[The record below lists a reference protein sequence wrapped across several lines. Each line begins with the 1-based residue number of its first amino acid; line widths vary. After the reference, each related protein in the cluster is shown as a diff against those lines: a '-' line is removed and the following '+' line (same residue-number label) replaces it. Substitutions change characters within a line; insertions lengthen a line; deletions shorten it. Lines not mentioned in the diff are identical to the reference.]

1 MMMARA
7 DVDLERR
14 GRDHANSGYRA
25 GDAQSRSDVPYGLHN
40 GLLVWLYEITW
51 NKRGRLHE
59 WNLNSAFRLKG
70 TNFGLKNFP
79 NDGRLL
85 LFLAA
90 AC

>member
-7 DVDLERR
+7 DADLECR
-14 GRDHANSGYRA
+14 GRDHANGGYRA
-25 GDAQSRSDVPYGLHN
+25 GDAQSRSDVPFGLHS
-40 GLLVWLYEITW
+40 GLHLILSDNVEQT
-51 NKRGRLHE
+51 RALHK
-59 WNLNSAFRLKG
+59 WNLNIAFRLKG
-70 TNFGLKNFP
+70 MNFDLKNFP

>member
-7 DVDLERR
+7 DVDLECRS
-14 GRDHANSGYRA
+14 RDHANSGYRA
-25 GDAQSRSDVPYGLHN
+25 GDAQSRSDVPYGLYS
-40 GLLVWLYEITW
+40 GLLLILSDNVEQM
-51 NKRGRLHE
+51 RALHK
-59 WNLNSAFRLKG
+59 WNLNIAFRPKG

-79 NDGRLL
+79 NNGRLL

>member
-7 DVDLERR
+7 DVDLECR

-25 GDAQSRSDVPYGLHN
+25 GDAQSRSDVPYGLHS
-40 GLLVWLYEITW
+40 GLLVLVLSDNVEQT
-51 NKRGRLHE
+51 RALHE
-59 WNLNSAFRLKG
+59 WNLNIAFRLKG
-70 TNFGLKNFP
+70 TNFGLKNFR
-79 NDGRLL
+79 NDWRLL